1 MKIIADT
8 NIFLAAVLEEP
19 EKERIVQMTEGHEL
33 VAPDILPFE
42 VGNALTSLLKKKVL
56 KPDEILPVWNAF
68 QSIPAELCRI
78 DIPAALKI
86 AVECGLYA
94 YDAYFLACA
103 KHLRAP
109 LLTLDRRMITAARSV
124 GIQILE

>member
-19 EKERIVQMTEGHEL
+19 EKKRIVQLTEGQEL
-33 VAPDILPFE
+33 AAPDILPFE
-42 VGNALTSLLKKKVL
+42 VGNALTALLKKKVL

-68 QSIPAELCRI
+68 QSIPVELCRI
-78 DIPAALKI
+78 DIRAALKI

-103 KHLRAP
+103 IQFRSP
-109 LLTLDRRMITAARSV
+109 LLTLDRRMINAARSI
-124 GIQILE
+124 GIQIIE